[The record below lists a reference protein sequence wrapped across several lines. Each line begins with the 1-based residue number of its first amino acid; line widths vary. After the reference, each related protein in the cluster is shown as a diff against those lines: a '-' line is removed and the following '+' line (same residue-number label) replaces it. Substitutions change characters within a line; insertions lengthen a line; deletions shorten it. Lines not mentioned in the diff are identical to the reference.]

1 MKKITA
7 VFVIFTL
14 IFCFASCGKSK
25 QYKKI
30 GETPTLAGNSPGT
43 EDIGEGVTESTGEEK
58 TDEES
63 TGEGMKQDMFAT
75 PITTKRPA
83 PPSTTRQSTTKPAPS
98 KSTTTTTT
106 APTEK
111 ASEITTSEPP
121 TAAIRPTETTS
132 LQKFDETETES
143 NLPESNSAED
153 TE

>member
-30 GETPTLAGNSPGT
+30 GDTPTLAGNSPST

-63 TGEGMKQDMFAT
+63 TGGDLKQDEFAT
-75 PITTKRPA
+75 PITTKRPS
-83 PPSTTRQSTTKPAPS
+83 PPSTTRPSTTKPAPS
-98 KSTTTTTT
+98 KSPTTTTT
-106 APTEK
+106 APTEEP
-111 ASEITTSEPP
+111 SEITTVEPP
-121 TAAIRPTETTS
+121 TAAIRPTETTT
-132 LQKFDETETES
+132 LEKLEETDTES
-143 NLPESNSAED
+143 NLSESNSDENAE
-153 TE
+153 